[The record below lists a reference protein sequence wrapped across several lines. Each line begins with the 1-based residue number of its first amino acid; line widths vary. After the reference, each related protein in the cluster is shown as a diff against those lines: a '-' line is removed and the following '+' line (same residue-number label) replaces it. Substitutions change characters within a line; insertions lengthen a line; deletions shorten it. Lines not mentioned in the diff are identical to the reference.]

1 MKRYDIIVA
10 GDYFVDLVFTGL
22 PKIPE
27 LGEEV
32 FSTGFEML
40 PGGSYNTVVAMHRLG
55 LKVGWAADFGNDRF
69 SRFVLDYAENEK
81 LDRSL
86 FVFHHQSMRHITAAA
101 SFSQDR
107 AFISYSDPQPAMPAA
122 MKKLPF
128 ASSRALYIP
137 ALYYGRWFNAGL
149 SLLRVKNISLIM
161 DGNASE
167 VTLKNTPDAAKALQS
182 SDLFLPNARE
192 VRCLTGE
199 QDLEKGIHMLL
210 SLCPLV
216 VVKDGIWGGYA
227 CDGSQLIHSPAIP
240 VTPLDTTGAGDCFNA
255 GFIKAWLDQRPLE
268 ECLKWGN
275 IVGGL
280 STLALGGTGQVTT
293 VKEVEEWLAKV

>member
-22 PKIPE
+22 PKLPQ

-32 FSTGFEML
+32 FGTGFEML

-81 LDRSL
+81 LDASL
-86 FVFHHQSMRHITAAA
+86 IVHHNQPMRHITAAA

-107 AFISYSDPQPAMPAA
+107 AFISYSDPEPAMPAV

-149 SLLRVKNISLIM
+149 SLLRLKNMALIM

-167 VTLKNTPDAAKALQS
+167 VALKDIPDAAKALQS
-182 SDLFLPNARE
+182 TDLFLPNTRE
-192 VRCLTGE
+192 VCCLTGE
-199 QDLEKGIHMLL
+199 QDLEKGIHRLVT
-210 SLCPLV
+210 LCPLV
-216 VVKDGIWGGYA
+216 VVKDGIRGAYA
-227 CDGSQLIHSPAIP
+227 YDGSRLVHSPAIP

-268 ECLKWGN
+268 ECLRWGN

-293 VKEVEEWLAKV
+293 VKEVGKWLAKV

>member
-10 GDYFVDLVFTGL
+10 GDFFVDLVFTGL
-22 PKIPE
+22 PKLPE

-32 FSTGFEML
+32 FGTGFEML

-81 LDRSL
+81 LDPSL
-86 FVFHHQSMRHITAAA
+86 FVHHNQPLRHITASA

-107 AFISYSDPQPAMPAA
+107 AFISYSDPEPAMPAA

-149 SLLRVKNISLIM
+149 SLLRVKNMSLIM
-161 DGNASE
+161 DGNASD
-167 VTLKNTPDAAKALQS
+167 VTLKNTPDAAKALQCT
-182 SDLFLPNARE
+182 DLFLPNARE

-216 VVKDGIWGGYA
+216 VVKDGIWGAYA